1 VQGSILTTDGEAARN
16 GRRRYV
22 YNQATCIC
30 SARVKSWE
38 IANRTA
44 YACLVC
50 QPKVGASSPCAAR
63 NAKLFSSK
71 CAPDTSEAR
80 LASPTKM
87 NVAELRAELA
97 SRLMKTTGTK
107 DSLIARLSAALKTN
121 SSMPTPVPSRID
133 CADEKIPRSVAAGTS
148 HLENPVCAETAA
160 AEKAAAG
167 ESRAV
172 EHVAE
177 VSNLTD
183 AATAVGK
190 MKLVDIRAAL
200 RERSLSVVGTKSV
213 LVERLIISIDMG
225 STINTT
231 RSIGLQKSTASTA
244 LAANA
249 KVNTFAPSVDT
260 RRLRSRRN

>member
-1 VQGSILTTDGEAARN
+1 
-16 GRRRYV
+16 
-22 YNQATCIC
+22 
-30 SARVKSWE
+30 VKSWE

-63 NAKLFSSK
+63 NAKVFASK

-87 NVAELRAELA
+87 TVSELRSELA
-97 SRLMKTTGTK
+97 SRLMETTGTK
-107 DSLIARLSAALKTN
+107 DSLIARLSAALETN
-121 SSMPTPVPSRID
+121 SSMPTPSPRTD
-133 CADEKIPRSVAAGTS
+133 CAEEKIPPLVIAGTS
-148 HLENPVCAETAA
+148 HLENPVSAETAA

-183 AATAVGK
+183 TATAVGM
-190 MKLVDIRAAL
+190 MKVVDIRAAL
-200 RERSLSVVGTKSV
+200 RERSLSAVGAKSV
-213 LVERLIISIDMG
+213 LVERLIISINKG
-225 STINTT
+225 SSVNAT
-231 RSIGLQKSTASTA
+231 RGMGLQKRTASTA
-244 LAANA
+244 LTADAM
-249 KVNTFAPSVDT
+249 VNTLAPTVST
-260 RRLRSRRN
+260 RRLRSRRK